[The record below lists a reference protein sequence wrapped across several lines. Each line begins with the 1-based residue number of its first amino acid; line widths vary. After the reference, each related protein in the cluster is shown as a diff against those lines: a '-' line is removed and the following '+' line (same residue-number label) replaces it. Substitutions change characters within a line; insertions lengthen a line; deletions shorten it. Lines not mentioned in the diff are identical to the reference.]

1 MIDAITDD
9 ETHPAHPI
17 QYTSTCPTCTS
28 TCKCTYTVH
37 KSGYNINIIKRLSL
51 SQHRRRRVDEFVIFS
66 SSLVFSLS
74 SSLPLSLSPSLSLSL
89 SPFTEDRPRILCAAW
104 SPHDPR
110 TALQSPSL
118 WLWLWLCPRWS
129 RSAASLAGEISA
141 MMGTREVFY
150 FSSET
155 AQEGEVAAH
164 RAKPARLA
172 TSPSS

>member
-74 SSLPLSLSPSLSLSL
+74 SSLPLSLSPSLSLTL
-89 SPFTEDRPRILCAAW
+89 AFHRR
-104 SPHDPR
+104 
-110 TALQSPSL
+110 SPSDTVRRMES
-118 WLWLWLCPRWS
+118 P
-129 RSAASLAGEISA
+129 RSADCSPEPVAVAVAVAVSA
-141 MMGTREVFY
+141 MEPERRKPCRRNFGNDGDKGGFLLFVGDGTR
-150 FSSET
+150 
-155 AQEGEVAAH
+155 G
-164 RAKPARLA
+164 
-172 TSPSS
+172 